1 MKKNFGISADKIP
14 NGYVKLEIKNA
25 KCKICFYVQNLKPIA
40 EDYKML
46 LLSGD
51 KTDGKII
58 DLGKAKI
65 DNNGKCEIN
74 IEKSMDSLASIGI
87 SMDKIIGAAIG
98 TVDSNK
104 LDGVMCG
111 FSIKDV
117 PKDWTEYKIVKD
129 HNEDNIK
136 EKEYKK
142 VEEYKEYKP
151 VKKVE
156 KIEELEEC
164 KPEEKLEKI
173 EKLEEYTPVEKLKEC
188 KSEEKTNFYNKDKE
202 VYCDDRKHEKQQ
214 EESYYTDDMTNP
226 QNNMQALNKG
236 QSAST
241 NDIINPQ
248 NSLQELEE
256 EETQEEKAGIGSETN
271 QAMGTGSNKGSSNT
285 MNSNMNNMG
294 NMSNVDNNMNYMDN
308 MNSSMNNMGNNM
320 NNNMKSNAIDFDGYE
335 QNIKGNLKESF
346 FRGASGEFFEYLV
359 SGLEEV
365 KDVMPEIKKC
375 KWYKIRVKTLDDLY
389 YITDYRKY
397 SMIYYPMVNN
407 YPYIC
412 KYGHYLFG
420 YKLDENNN
428 LKYMLYAVPGTKHP
442 YDQPYGGKTGYVM
455 WLPME
460 KGKEGEKDPGY
471 WVMFYDFKDATVCVP
486 AKKE

>member
-1 MKKNFGISADKIP
+1 MTHKKTYSRVFIILQEMKKNLGISSDRIP
-14 NGYVKLEIKNA
+14 NGYVKLEIKNT
-25 KCKICFYVQNLKPIA
+25 KCKICFYVQNLKPMA
-40 EDYKML
+40 KDYKML

-51 KTDGKII
+51 KNDGKAI

-65 DNNGKCEIN
+65 DSNGKCEIN
-74 IEKSMDSLASIGI
+74 IEKSMDNLANNDISI
-87 SMDKIIGAAIG
+87 DKIIGAAIAI
-98 TVDSNK
+98 VDGGEI
-104 LDGVMCG
+104 DGVMCG
-111 FSIKDV
+111 FSIKDI
-117 PKDWTEYKIVKD
+117 PEDWTKYKLVK
-129 HNEDNIK
+129 EDNEYNSQEKAKEIK
-136 EKEYKK
+136 EIEKVKETKKKEEVKEYK
-142 VEEYKEYKP
+142 ETE
-151 VKKVE
+151 KK
-156 KIEELEEC
+156 EEC
-164 KPEEKLEKI
+164 KGEKEIDQCNEE
-173 EKLEEYTPVEKLKEC
+173 
-188 KSEEKTNFYNKDKE
+188 KE

-214 EESYYTDDMTNP
+214 GEPYSTD
-226 QNNMQALNKG
+226 
-236 QSAST
+236 
-241 NDIINPQ
+241 DIINPQ
-248 NSLQELEE
+248 NSLQELEQ
-256 EETQEEKAGIGSETN
+256 EETQEEKAGIGNEAN
-271 QAMGTGSNKGSSNT
+271 QTMEKSSKTESSNT
-285 MNSNMNNMG
+285 MKNNT
-294 NMSNVDNNMNYMDN
+294 
-308 MNSSMNNMGNNM
+308 
-320 NNNMKSNAIDFDGYE
+320 KSNAMDFDGYE
-335 QNIKGNLKESF
+335 ETIKGNLKNSF

-420 YKLDENNN
+420 YKLDENDN

-471 WVMFYDFKDATVCVP
+471 WIMFYDFKDATVCVP

>member
-1 MKKNFGISADKIP
+1 MTHKKTYSRIFIILQEMKKNLGISSDKIP
-14 NGYVKLEIKNA
+14 NGYVKLEIKNT
-25 KCKICFYVQNLKPIA
+25 KCKICFYVQNLKPMA
-40 EDYKML
+40 KDYKML

-51 KTDGKII
+51 KNDGKAI

-65 DNNGKCEIN
+65 DDNGKCEIN
-74 IEKSMDSLASIGI
+74 IEKSMDNLANNDISI
-87 SMDKIIGAAIG
+87 DKVIGAAIAI
-98 TVDSNK
+98 VDGGK
-104 LDGVMCG
+104 IDGVMCG
-111 FSIKDV
+111 FSIKDI
-117 PKDWTEYKIVKD
+117 PEDWTKYKLVK
-129 HNEDNIK
+129 EDDDYNTQEKPKEIK
-136 EKEYKK
+136 EIEKSKETKKKEEVKEYK
-142 VEEYKEYKP
+142 EAE
-151 VKKVE
+151 KK
-156 KIEELEEC
+156 EEC
-164 KPEEKLEKI
+164 KGEKEINQCNEE
-173 EKLEEYTPVEKLKEC
+173 
-188 KSEEKTNFYNKDKE
+188 KE

-214 EESYYTDDMTNP
+214 DEIYSTD
-226 QNNMQALNKG
+226 
-236 QSAST
+236 
-241 NDIINPQ
+241 DIINPQ
-248 NSLQELEE
+248 NSLQELEQ
-256 EETQEEKAGIGSETN
+256 EETQEEKAGIGNEAN
-271 QAMGTGSNKGSSNT
+271 QTMEKSSKTESSNT
-285 MNSNMNNMG
+285 MKNNT
-294 NMSNVDNNMNYMDN
+294 
-308 MNSSMNNMGNNM
+308 
-320 NNNMKSNAIDFDGYE
+320 KSNAMDFDGYE
-335 QNIKGNLKESF
+335 ETIKGNLKNSF

-420 YKLDENNN
+420 YKLDENDN

-471 WVMFYDFKDATVCVP
+471 WIMFYDFKDATVCVP

>member
-1 MKKNFGISADKIP
+1 MTHKKTYSRVFIILQEMKKNLGISADKIP
-14 NGYVKLEIKNA
+14 NGYVKLEIKNT

-51 KTDGKII
+51 KNDGKAI

-65 DNNGKCEIN
+65 DSNGKCEIN
-74 IEKSMDSLASIGI
+74 IEKSMDNLSSYDISI
-87 SMDKIIGAAIG
+87 DKVIGAAIAK
-98 TVDSNK
+98 VDGNNI
-104 LDGVMCG
+104 DGIMCG
-111 FSIKDV
+111 FSIKDI
-117 PKDWTEYKIVKD
+117 PEDWTKYKLVK
-129 HNEDNIK
+129 EQ
-136 EKEYKK
+136 KEYTSQEQAKETKVIEKPKEIKK
-142 VEEYKEYKP
+142 VEEQECKVENKVEP
-151 VKKVE
+151 CEEEKKVE
-156 KIEELEEC
+156 CE
-164 KPEEKLEKI
+164 
-173 EKLEEYTPVEKLKEC
+173 
-188 KSEEKTNFYNKDKE
+188 
-202 VYCDDRKHEKQQ
+202 DRKHEKKE
-214 EESYYTDDMTNP
+214 EESYSTDDIVDP
-226 QNNMQALNKG
+226 QN
-236 QSAST
+236 
-241 NDIINPQ
+241 D
-248 NSLQELEE
+248 LQEVKE
-256 EETQEEKAGIGSETN
+256 EETAEENGSKGENT
-271 QAMGTGSNKGSSNT
+271 QSVGTTSNT
-285 MNSNMNNMG
+285 ENTNS
-294 NMSNVDNNMNYMDN
+294 
-308 MNSSMNNMGNNM
+308 
-320 NNNMKSNAIDFDGYE
+320 MKSNDINFDAYE
-335 QNIKGNLKESF
+335 GTIKENLGKSF

-365 KDVMPEIKKC
+365 EYIMPEIKKC

-420 YKLDENNN
+420 YKLDENDN

-460 KGKEGEKDPGY
+460 KGKEGDKDPGY
-471 WVMFYDFKDATVCVP
+471 WIMFYDFKDATVCVP

>member
-1 MKKNFGISADKIP
+1 MTHKKTYSRVFIILQEMKKNLGISADKIP
-14 NGYVKLEIKNA
+14 NGYVKLEIKNT

-51 KTDGKII
+51 KNDGKAI

-65 DNNGKCEIN
+65 DSNGKCEIN
-74 IEKSMDSLASIGI
+74 IEKSMDNLSSYDISI
-87 SMDKIIGAAIG
+87 DKVIGAAIAK
-98 TVDSNK
+98 VDGNNI
-104 LDGVMCG
+104 DGIMCG
-111 FSIKDV
+111 FSIKDI
-117 PKDWTEYKIVKD
+117 PEDWTKYKLVK
-129 HNEDNIK
+129 EQ
-136 EKEYKK
+136 KEYTSQEQAKETKVIEKPKEIKK
-142 VEEYKEYKP
+142 VEEQECKVENKVEP
-151 VKKVE
+151 CEEEKKVE
-156 KIEELEEC
+156 CE
-164 KPEEKLEKI
+164 
-173 EKLEEYTPVEKLKEC
+173 
-188 KSEEKTNFYNKDKE
+188 
-202 VYCDDRKHEKQQ
+202 DRKHEKKE
-214 EESYYTDDMTNP
+214 EESYSTDDIVNP
-226 QNNMQALNKG
+226 QN
-236 QSAST
+236 
-241 NDIINPQ
+241 D
-248 NSLQELEE
+248 LQEVKE
-256 EETQEEKAGIGSETN
+256 EETAEENGSKGENT
-271 QAMGTGSNKGSSNT
+271 QSGGTTSNT
-285 MNSNMNNMG
+285 ENTNS
-294 NMSNVDNNMNYMDN
+294 
-308 MNSSMNNMGNNM
+308 
-320 NNNMKSNAIDFDGYE
+320 MKSNDINFDAYE
-335 QNIKGNLKESF
+335 GTIKENFGKSF

-365 KDVMPEIKKC
+365 EYIMPEIKKC

-420 YKLDENNN
+420 YKLDENDN

-460 KGKEGEKDPGY
+460 KGKEGDKDPGY
-471 WVMFYDFKDATVCVP
+471 WIMFYDFKDATVCVP

>member
-1 MKKNFGISADKIP
+1 
-14 NGYVKLEIKNA
+14 
-25 KCKICFYVQNLKPIA
+25 
-40 EDYKML
+40 ML

-51 KTDGKII
+51 KNDGKAI

-65 DNNGKCEIN
+65 DDNGKCEIN
-74 IEKSMDSLASIGI
+74 IEKSMDNLANNDISI
-87 SMDKIIGAAIG
+87 DKVIGAAIAI
-98 TVDSNK
+98 VDGGK
-104 LDGVMCG
+104 IDGVMCG
-111 FSIKDV
+111 FSIKDI
-117 PKDWTEYKIVKD
+117 PEDWTKYKLVK
-129 HNEDNIK
+129 EDDDYNTQEKPKEIK
-136 EKEYKK
+136 EIEKSKETKKKEEVKEYK
-142 VEEYKEYKP
+142 EAE
-151 VKKVE
+151 KK
-156 KIEELEEC
+156 EEC
-164 KPEEKLEKI
+164 KGEKEINQCNEE
-173 EKLEEYTPVEKLKEC
+173 
-188 KSEEKTNFYNKDKE
+188 KE

-214 EESYYTDDMTNP
+214 DEIYSTD
-226 QNNMQALNKG
+226 
-236 QSAST
+236 
-241 NDIINPQ
+241 DIINPQ
-248 NSLQELEE
+248 NSLQELEQ
-256 EETQEEKAGIGSETN
+256 EETQEEKAGIGNEAN
-271 QAMGTGSNKGSSNT
+271 QTMEKSSKTESSNT
-285 MNSNMNNMG
+285 MKNNT
-294 NMSNVDNNMNYMDN
+294 
-308 MNSSMNNMGNNM
+308 
-320 NNNMKSNAIDFDGYE
+320 KSNAMDFDGYE
-335 QNIKGNLKESF
+335 ETIKGNLKNSF

-420 YKLDENNN
+420 YKLDENDN

-471 WVMFYDFKDATVCVP
+471 WIMFYDFKDATVCVP

>member
-1 MKKNFGISADKIP
+1 MTHKKTYSRIFIILQEMKKNLGISSDKIP
-14 NGYVKLEIKNA
+14 NGYVKLEIKNT
-25 KCKICFYVQNLKPIA
+25 KCKICFYVQNLKPMA
-40 EDYKML
+40 KDYKML

-51 KTDGKII
+51 KNDGKAI

-65 DNNGKCEIN
+65 DSNGKCEIN
-74 IEKSMDSLASIGI
+74 IEKSMDNLANNDISI
-87 SMDKIIGAAIG
+87 DKIIGAAIAI
-98 TVDSNK
+98 VDGGK
-104 LDGVMCG
+104 IDGVMCG
-111 FSIKDV
+111 FSIKDI
-117 PKDWTEYKIVKD
+117 PEDWTKYKLVK
-129 HNEDNIK
+129 EDNEYNSQEKAKEIK
-136 EKEYKK
+136 EIEKSKETKKKEEVKEYK
-142 VEEYKEYKP
+142 EAE
-151 VKKVE
+151 KK
-156 KIEELEEC
+156 EEC
-164 KPEEKLEKI
+164 KGEKEINQCNEE
-173 EKLEEYTPVEKLKEC
+173 
-188 KSEEKTNFYNKDKE
+188 KE

-214 EESYYTDDMTNP
+214 DEIYSTD
-226 QNNMQALNKG
+226 
-236 QSAST
+236 
-241 NDIINPQ
+241 DIINPQ
-248 NSLQELEE
+248 NSLQELEQ
-256 EETQEEKAGIGSETN
+256 EETQEEKAGIGNEAN
-271 QAMGTGSNKGSSNT
+271 QTMEKSSKTESSNT
-285 MNSNMNNMG
+285 MKNNT
-294 NMSNVDNNMNYMDN
+294 
-308 MNSSMNNMGNNM
+308 
-320 NNNMKSNAIDFDGYE
+320 KSNAMDFDGYE
-335 QNIKGNLKESF
+335 ETIKGNLKNSF

-471 WVMFYDFKDATVCVP
+471 WIMFYDFKDATVCVP

>member
-1 MKKNFGISADKIP
+1 MTHKKTYSRIFIILQEMKKNLGISSDKIP
-14 NGYVKLEIKNA
+14 NGYVKLEIKNT
-25 KCKICFYVQNLKPIA
+25 KCKICFYVQNLKPIS

-51 KTDGKII
+51 KNDGKAI

-65 DNNGKCEIN
+65 DSNGKCEIN
-74 IEKSMDSLASIGI
+74 IEKSMDNLVNNDISI
-87 SMDKIIGAAIG
+87 DKVIGAAIAI
-98 TVDSNK
+98 VDGGK
-104 LDGVMCG
+104 IDGAMCG
-111 FSIKDV
+111 FSVKDI
-117 PKDWTEYKIVKD
+117 PEDWTKYKLVKE
-129 HNEDNIK
+129 HNEYESQEKAKEIK
-136 EKEYKK
+136 KVEKPKETKKEEEVKEYKK
-142 VEEYKEYKP
+142 VEKKEECKP
-151 VKKVE
+151 VE
-156 KIEELEEC
+156 KIEKVEEC
-164 KPEEKLEKI
+164 KLEEKN
-173 EKLEEYTPVEKLKEC
+173 YSCNKE
-188 KSEEKTNFYNKDKE
+188 KE
-202 VYCDDRKHEKQQ
+202 VYCDDRKHEKQM
-214 EESYYTDDMTNP
+214 EETYSTDDIINP
-226 QNNMQALNKG
+226 QNDLQELEMEETAEEKAGVGNQTSQTNQAS
-236 QSAST
+236 QTSTT

-248 NSLQELEE
+248 HNVQEIEQ
-256 EETQEEKAGIGSETN
+256 EETAEQKVGIGNETN
-271 QAMGTGSNKGSSNT
+271 QTMEKSSKKQ
-285 MNSNMNNMG
+285 NSNAM
-294 NMSNVDNNMNYMDN
+294 
-308 MNSSMNNMGNNM
+308 NNM

-335 QNIKGNLKESF
+335 GSIKGNLGNYF

-365 KDVMPEIKKC
+365 KDIMPEIKKC

-389 YITDYRKY
+389 YVTDYRKY

-455 WLPME
+455 WLPMD

-486 AKKE
+486 AKRE

>member
-1 MKKNFGISADKIP
+1 MKKNLGISSDKIP
-14 NGYVKLEIKNA
+14 NGYVKLEIKNT
-25 KCKICFYVQNLKPIA
+25 KCKICFYVQNLKPMA
-40 EDYKML
+40 KDYKML

-51 KTDGKII
+51 KNDGKAI

-65 DNNGKCEIN
+65 DDNGKCEIN
-74 IEKSMDSLASIGI
+74 IEKSMDNLANNDISI
-87 SMDKIIGAAIG
+87 DKIIGAAIAI
-98 TVDSNK
+98 VDGGK
-104 LDGVMCG
+104 IDGVMCG
-111 FSIKDV
+111 FSIKDI
-117 PKDWTEYKIVKD
+117 PEDWTKYKLVK
-129 HNEDNIK
+129 EDDDYNTQEKPKEIK
-136 EKEYKK
+136 EIEKSKETKKKEEVKEYK
-142 VEEYKEYKP
+142 ETE
-151 VKKVE
+151 KK
-156 KIEELEEC
+156 EEC
-164 KPEEKLEKI
+164 KGEKEINQCNEE
-173 EKLEEYTPVEKLKEC
+173 
-188 KSEEKTNFYNKDKE
+188 KE

-214 EESYYTDDMTNP
+214 DEIYSTD
-226 QNNMQALNKG
+226 
-236 QSAST
+236 
-241 NDIINPQ
+241 DIINPQ
-248 NSLQELEE
+248 NSLQELEQ
-256 EETQEEKAGIGSETN
+256 EETQEEKAGIGNEAN
-271 QAMGTGSNKGSSNT
+271 QTMEKSSKTESSNT
-285 MNSNMNNMG
+285 MKNNT
-294 NMSNVDNNMNYMDN
+294 
-308 MNSSMNNMGNNM
+308 
-320 NNNMKSNAIDFDGYE
+320 KSNAMDFDGYE
-335 QNIKGNLKESF
+335 ETIKGNLKNSF

-420 YKLDENNN
+420 YKLDENDN

-471 WVMFYDFKDATVCVP
+471 WIMFYDFKDATVCVP

>member
-1 MKKNFGISADKIP
+1 MTHKKTYSRVFIILQEMKKNLGISADKIP
-14 NGYVKLEIKNA
+14 NGYVKLEIKNT

-51 KTDGKII
+51 KNDGKAI

-65 DNNGKCEIN
+65 DSNGKCEIN
-74 IEKSMDSLASIGI
+74 IEKSMDNLSSYDISI
-87 SMDKIIGAAIG
+87 DKVIGAAIAKVNG
-98 TVDSNK
+98 NNI
-104 LDGVMCG
+104 DGIMCG
-111 FSIKDV
+111 FSIKDI
-117 PKDWTEYKIVKD
+117 PEDWTKYKLVK
-129 HNEDNIK
+129 EQ
-136 EKEYKK
+136 KEYTSQEQAKETKVIEKPKEIKK
-142 VEEYKEYKP
+142 VEEQECKVENKVEP
-151 VKKVE
+151 CEEEKKVE
-156 KIEELEEC
+156 CE
-164 KPEEKLEKI
+164 
-173 EKLEEYTPVEKLKEC
+173 
-188 KSEEKTNFYNKDKE
+188 
-202 VYCDDRKHEKQQ
+202 DRKHEKK
-214 EESYYTDDMTNP
+214 EESYSTDDIVNP
-226 QNNMQALNKG
+226 QN
-236 QSAST
+236 
-241 NDIINPQ
+241 D
-248 NSLQELEE
+248 LQEVKE
-256 EETQEEKAGIGSETN
+256 EETAEENGSKGENTQSGGTTSNNENTN
-271 QAMGTGSNKGSSNT
+271 S
-285 MNSNMNNMG
+285 
-294 NMSNVDNNMNYMDN
+294 
-308 MNSSMNNMGNNM
+308 
-320 NNNMKSNAIDFDGYE
+320 MKSNDINFDAYE
-335 QNIKGNLKESF
+335 GTIKENLGKSF

-365 KDVMPEIKKC
+365 EYIMPEIKKC

-420 YKLDENNN
+420 YKLDENDN

-460 KGKEGEKDPGY
+460 KGKEGDKDPGY
-471 WVMFYDFKDATVCVP
+471 WIMFYDFKDATVCVP

>member
-1 MKKNFGISADKIP
+1 MTHKKTYSRIFIILQEMKKNLGISSDKIP
-14 NGYVKLEIKNA
+14 NGYVKLEIKNT
-25 KCKICFYVQNLKPIA
+25 KCKICFYVQNLKPMA
-40 EDYKML
+40 KDYKML

-51 KTDGKII
+51 KNDGKAI

-65 DNNGKCEIN
+65 DSNGKCEIN
-74 IEKSMDSLASIGI
+74 IEKSMDNLANNDISI
-87 SMDKIIGAAIG
+87 DKVIGAAIAI
-98 TVDSNK
+98 VDGGEI
-104 LDGVMCG
+104 DGVMCG
-111 FSIKDV
+111 FSIKDI
-117 PKDWTEYKIVKD
+117 PEDWTKYKLVK
-129 HNEDNIK
+129 EDNEYNSQEKAKEIK
-136 EKEYKK
+136 EIEKVKETKKKEEVKEYK
-142 VEEYKEYKP
+142 EAE
-151 VKKVE
+151 KK
-156 KIEELEEC
+156 EEC
-164 KPEEKLEKI
+164 KGEKEINQCNEE
-173 EKLEEYTPVEKLKEC
+173 
-188 KSEEKTNFYNKDKE
+188 KE

-214 EESYYTDDMTNP
+214 DEIYSTD
-226 QNNMQALNKG
+226 
-236 QSAST
+236 
-241 NDIINPQ
+241 DIINPQ
-248 NSLQELEE
+248 NSLQELEQ
-256 EETQEEKAGIGSETN
+256 EETQEEKAGIGNEAN
-271 QAMGTGSNKGSSNT
+271 QTMEKSSKTESSNT
-285 MNSNMNNMG
+285 MKNNT
-294 NMSNVDNNMNYMDN
+294 
-308 MNSSMNNMGNNM
+308 
-320 NNNMKSNAIDFDGYE
+320 KSNAMDFDGYE
-335 QNIKGNLKESF
+335 ETIKGNLKNSF

-420 YKLDENNN
+420 YKLDENDN

-471 WVMFYDFKDATVCVP
+471 WIMFYDFKDATVCVP

>member
-1 MKKNFGISADKIP
+1 MTHKKTYSRIFIILQEMKKNLGISSDKIP
-14 NGYVKLEIKNA
+14 NGYVKLEIKNT
-25 KCKICFYVQNLKPIA
+25 KCKICFYVQNLKPMA
-40 EDYKML
+40 KDYKML

-51 KTDGKII
+51 KNDGKAI

-65 DNNGKCEIN
+65 DDNGKCEIN
-74 IEKSMDSLASIGI
+74 IEKSMDNLANNDISI
-87 SMDKIIGAAIG
+87 DKVIGAAIAI
-98 TVDSNK
+98 VDGGEI
-104 LDGVMCG
+104 DGVMCG
-111 FSIKDV
+111 FSIKDI
-117 PKDWTEYKIVKD
+117 PEDWTKYKLVK
-129 HNEDNIK
+129 EDDDYNTQEKPKEIK
-136 EKEYKK
+136 EIEKSKETKKKEEVKEYK
-142 VEEYKEYKP
+142 EAE
-151 VKKVE
+151 KK
-156 KIEELEEC
+156 EEC
-164 KPEEKLEKI
+164 KGEKEINQCNEE
-173 EKLEEYTPVEKLKEC
+173 
-188 KSEEKTNFYNKDKE
+188 KE

-214 EESYYTDDMTNP
+214 DEIYSTD
-226 QNNMQALNKG
+226 
-236 QSAST
+236 
-241 NDIINPQ
+241 DIINPQ
-248 NSLQELEE
+248 NSLQELEQ
-256 EETQEEKAGIGSETN
+256 EETQEEKAGIGNEAN
-271 QAMGTGSNKGSSNT
+271 QTMEKSSKTESSNT
-285 MNSNMNNMG
+285 MKNNT
-294 NMSNVDNNMNYMDN
+294 
-308 MNSSMNNMGNNM
+308 
-320 NNNMKSNAIDFDGYE
+320 KSNAMDFDGYE
-335 QNIKGNLKESF
+335 ETIKGNLKNSF

-420 YKLDENNN
+420 YKLDENDN

-471 WVMFYDFKDATVCVP
+471 WIMFYDFKDATVCVP

>member
-1 MKKNFGISADKIP
+1 MTHKKTYSRVFIILQEMKKNLGISADKIP
-14 NGYVKLEIKNA
+14 NGYVKLEIKNT

-51 KTDGKII
+51 KNDGKAI

-65 DNNGKCEIN
+65 DSNGKCEIN
-74 IEKSMDSLASIGI
+74 IEKSMDNLSSYDISI
-87 SMDKIIGAAIG
+87 DKVIGAAIAK
-98 TVDSNK
+98 VDGNNI
-104 LDGVMCG
+104 DGIMCG
-111 FSIKDV
+111 FSIKDI
-117 PKDWTEYKIVKD
+117 PEDWTKYKLVK
-129 HNEDNIK
+129 EQ
-136 EKEYKK
+136 KEYTSQEQAKETKVIEKPKEIKK
-142 VEEYKEYKP
+142 VEEQECKVENKVEP
-151 VKKVE
+151 CEEEKKVE
-156 KIEELEEC
+156 CE
-164 KPEEKLEKI
+164 
-173 EKLEEYTPVEKLKEC
+173 
-188 KSEEKTNFYNKDKE
+188 
-202 VYCDDRKHEKQQ
+202 DRKHEKKE
-214 EESYYTDDMTNP
+214 EESYSTDDIVNP
-226 QNNMQALNKG
+226 QN
-236 QSAST
+236 
-241 NDIINPQ
+241 D
-248 NSLQELEE
+248 LQEVKE
-256 EETQEEKAGIGSETN
+256 EETAEENGSKGENT
-271 QAMGTGSNKGSSNT
+271 QSVGTTSNT
-285 MNSNMNNMG
+285 ENTNS
-294 NMSNVDNNMNYMDN
+294 
-308 MNSSMNNMGNNM
+308 
-320 NNNMKSNAIDFDGYE
+320 MKSNDINFDAYE
-335 QNIKGNLKESF
+335 GTIKENLGKSF

-365 KDVMPEIKKC
+365 EYIMPEIKKC

-420 YKLDENNN
+420 YKLDENDN

-460 KGKEGEKDPGY
+460 KGKEGDKDPGY
-471 WVMFYDFKDATVCVP
+471 WIMFYDFKDATVCVP

>member
-1 MKKNFGISADKIP
+1 MTHKKTYSRIFIILQEMKKNLGISSDKIP
-14 NGYVKLEIKNA
+14 NGYVKLEIKNT
-25 KCKICFYVQNLKPIA
+25 KCKICFYVQNLKPMA
-40 EDYKML
+40 KDYKML

-51 KTDGKII
+51 KNDGKAI

-65 DNNGKCEIN
+65 DDNGKCEIN
-74 IEKSMDSLASIGI
+74 IEKSMDNLANNDISI
-87 SMDKIIGAAIG
+87 DKVIGAAIAI
-98 TVDSNK
+98 VDGGEI
-104 LDGVMCG
+104 DGVMCG
-111 FSIKDV
+111 FSIKDI
-117 PKDWTEYKIVKD
+117 PEDWTKYKLVK
-129 HNEDNIK
+129 EDDDYNTQEKPKEIK
-136 EKEYKK
+136 EIEKSKETKKKEEVKEYK
-142 VEEYKEYKP
+142 EAE
-151 VKKVE
+151 KK
-156 KIEELEEC
+156 EEC
-164 KPEEKLEKI
+164 KGEKEINQCNEE
-173 EKLEEYTPVEKLKEC
+173 
-188 KSEEKTNFYNKDKE
+188 KE

-214 EESYYTDDMTNP
+214 DEIYSTD
-226 QNNMQALNKG
+226 
-236 QSAST
+236 
-241 NDIINPQ
+241 DIINPQ
-248 NSLQELEE
+248 NSLQELEQ
-256 EETQEEKAGIGSETN
+256 EETQEEKAGIGNEAN
-271 QAMGTGSNKGSSNT
+271 QTMEKSSKTESSNT
-285 MNSNMNNMG
+285 MKNNT
-294 NMSNVDNNMNYMDN
+294 
-308 MNSSMNNMGNNM
+308 
-320 NNNMKSNAIDFDGYE
+320 KSNAMDFDGYE
-335 QNIKGNLKESF
+335 ETIKGNLKNSF

-471 WVMFYDFKDATVCVP
+471 WIMFYDFKDATVCVP

>member
-1 MKKNFGISADKIP
+1 MTHKKTYSRVFIILQEMKKNLGISADKIP
-14 NGYVKLEIKNA
+14 NGYVKLEIKNT

-51 KTDGKII
+51 KNDGKAI

-65 DNNGKCEIN
+65 DSNGKCEIN
-74 IEKSMDSLASIGI
+74 IEKSMDNLSSYDISI
-87 SMDKIIGAAIG
+87 DKVIGAAIAK
-98 TVDSNK
+98 VDGNNI
-104 LDGVMCG
+104 DGIMCG
-111 FSIKDV
+111 FSIKDI
-117 PKDWTEYKIVKD
+117 PEDWTKYKLVK
-129 HNEDNIK
+129 EQ
-136 EKEYKK
+136 KEYTSQEQAKETKVIEKPKEIKK
-142 VEEYKEYKP
+142 VEEQEC
-151 VKKVE
+151 KVE
-156 KIEELEEC
+156 NK
-164 KPEEKLEKI
+164 
-173 EKLEEYTPVEKLKEC
+173 VEPCE
-188 KSEEKTNFYNKDKE
+188 
-202 VYCDDRKHEKQQ
+202 DRKHEKK
-214 EESYYTDDMTNP
+214 EESYSTDDIVNP
-226 QNNMQALNKG
+226 QN
-236 QSAST
+236 
-241 NDIINPQ
+241 D
-248 NSLQELEE
+248 LQEVKE
-256 EETQEEKAGIGSETN
+256 EETAEENGSKGENTQSGGTTSNNENTN
-271 QAMGTGSNKGSSNT
+271 S
-285 MNSNMNNMG
+285 
-294 NMSNVDNNMNYMDN
+294 
-308 MNSSMNNMGNNM
+308 
-320 NNNMKSNAIDFDGYE
+320 MKSNDINFDAYE
-335 QNIKGNLKESF
+335 GTIKENLGKSF

-365 KDVMPEIKKC
+365 EYIMPEIKKC

-420 YKLDENNN
+420 YKLDENDN

-460 KGKEGEKDPGY
+460 KGKEGDKDPGY
-471 WVMFYDFKDATVCVP
+471 WIMFYDFKDATVCVP

>member
-1 MKKNFGISADKIP
+1 MTHKKTYSRVFIILQEMKKNLGISSDKIP
-14 NGYVKLEIKNA
+14 NGYVKLEIKNT

-51 KTDGKII
+51 KNDGKAI

-65 DNNGKCEIN
+65 DSNGKCEIN
-74 IEKSMDSLASIGI
+74 IEKSMDNLSSYDISI
-87 SMDKIIGAAIG
+87 DKVIGAAIAK
-98 TVDSNK
+98 VDGNNI
-104 LDGVMCG
+104 DGIMCG
-111 FSIKDV
+111 FSIKDI
-117 PKDWTEYKIVKD
+117 PEDWTKYKLVK
-129 HNEDNIK
+129 EQ
-136 EKEYKK
+136 KEYTSQEQAKETKVIEKPKEIKK
-142 VEEYKEYKP
+142 VEEQECKVENKVEP
-151 VKKVE
+151 CEEEKKVE
-156 KIEELEEC
+156 CE
-164 KPEEKLEKI
+164 
-173 EKLEEYTPVEKLKEC
+173 
-188 KSEEKTNFYNKDKE
+188 
-202 VYCDDRKHEKQQ
+202 DRKHEKKE
-214 EESYYTDDMTNP
+214 EESYSTDDIVNP
-226 QNNMQALNKG
+226 QN
-236 QSAST
+236 
-241 NDIINPQ
+241 D
-248 NSLQELEE
+248 LQEVKE
-256 EETQEEKAGIGSETN
+256 EETAEENGSKGENT
-271 QAMGTGSNKGSSNT
+271 QSVGTTSNT
-285 MNSNMNNMG
+285 ENTNS
-294 NMSNVDNNMNYMDN
+294 
-308 MNSSMNNMGNNM
+308 
-320 NNNMKSNAIDFDGYE
+320 MKSNDINFDAYE
-335 QNIKGNLKESF
+335 GTIKENLGKSF

-365 KDVMPEIKKC
+365 EYIMPEIKKC

-420 YKLDENNN
+420 YKLDENDN

-460 KGKEGEKDPGY
+460 KGKEGDKDPGY
-471 WVMFYDFKDATVCVP
+471 WIMFYDFKDATVCVP

>member
-1 MKKNFGISADKIP
+1 MTHKKTYSRVFIILQEMKKNLGISSDRIP
-14 NGYVKLEIKNA
+14 NGYVKLEIKNT
-25 KCKICFYVQNLKPIA
+25 KCKICFYVQNLKPMA
-40 EDYKML
+40 KDYKML

-51 KTDGKII
+51 KNDGKAI

-65 DNNGKCEIN
+65 DSNGKCEIN
-74 IEKSMDSLASIGI
+74 IEKSMDNLANNDISI
-87 SMDKIIGAAIG
+87 DKIIGAAIAI
-98 TVDSNK
+98 VDGGK
-104 LDGVMCG
+104 IDGVMCG
-111 FSIKDV
+111 FSIKDI
-117 PKDWTEYKIVKD
+117 PEDWTKYKLVK
-129 HNEDNIK
+129 EDNEYNSQEKEIK
-136 EKEYKK
+136 EIEKVKETKKKEEVKEYK
-142 VEEYKEYKP
+142 ETE
-151 VKKVE
+151 KK
-156 KIEELEEC
+156 EEC
-164 KPEEKLEKI
+164 KGEKEIDQCNEE
-173 EKLEEYTPVEKLKEC
+173 
-188 KSEEKTNFYNKDKE
+188 KE

-214 EESYYTDDMTNP
+214 WEPYSTDDIVNP
-226 QNNMQALNKG
+226 QNDIEALKKEEPY
-236 QSAST
+236 ST
-241 NDIINPQ
+241 DDIINPQ
-248 NSLQELEE
+248 NSLQELEQ
-256 EETQEEKAGIGSETN
+256 EETQEEKAGIGNEAN
-271 QAMGTGSNKGSSNT
+271 QTMEKSSKTESSNT
-285 MNSNMNNMG
+285 MKNNT
-294 NMSNVDNNMNYMDN
+294 
-308 MNSSMNNMGNNM
+308 
-320 NNNMKSNAIDFDGYE
+320 KSNAMDFDGYE
-335 QNIKGNLKESF
+335 ETIKGNLKSSF

-420 YKLDENNN
+420 YKLDENDN

-471 WVMFYDFKDATVCVP
+471 WIMFYDFKDATVCVP

>member
-1 MKKNFGISADKIP
+1 MTHKKTYSRVFIILQEMKKNLGISADKIP
-14 NGYVKLEIKNA
+14 NGYVKLEIKNT

-51 KTDGKII
+51 KNDGKAI

-65 DNNGKCEIN
+65 DSNGKCEIN
-74 IEKSMDSLASIGI
+74 IEKSMDNLSSYDISI
-87 SMDKIIGAAIG
+87 DKVIGAAIAK
-98 TVDSNK
+98 VDGNNI
-104 LDGVMCG
+104 DGIMCG
-111 FSIKDV
+111 FSIKDI
-117 PKDWTEYKIVKD
+117 PEDWTKYKLVK
-129 HNEDNIK
+129 EQ
-136 EKEYKK
+136 KEYTSQEQAKETKVIEKPKEIKK
-142 VEEYKEYKP
+142 VEEQECKVENKVEP
-151 VKKVE
+151 CEEEKKVE
-156 KIEELEEC
+156 CE
-164 KPEEKLEKI
+164 
-173 EKLEEYTPVEKLKEC
+173 
-188 KSEEKTNFYNKDKE
+188 
-202 VYCDDRKHEKQQ
+202 DRKHEKKE
-214 EESYYTDDMTNP
+214 EESYSTD
-226 QNNMQALNKG
+226 
-236 QSAST
+236 
-241 NDIINPQ
+241 DIINPQ
-248 NSLQELEE
+248 NDLQEVKE
-256 EETQEEKAGIGSETN
+256 EETAEENGSKGENT
-271 QAMGTGSNKGSSNT
+271 QSGGTTSNT
-285 MNSNMNNMG
+285 ENTNS
-294 NMSNVDNNMNYMDN
+294 
-308 MNSSMNNMGNNM
+308 
-320 NNNMKSNAIDFDGYE
+320 MKSNDINFDAYE
-335 QNIKGNLKESF
+335 GTIKENLGKSF

-365 KDVMPEIKKC
+365 EYIMPEIKKC

-420 YKLDENNN
+420 YKLDENDN

-460 KGKEGEKDPGY
+460 KGKEGDKDPGY
-471 WVMFYDFKDATVCVP
+471 WIMFYDFKDATVCVP

>member
-1 MKKNFGISADKIP
+1 MTHKKTYSRIFIILQEMKKNLGISSDRIP
-14 NGYVKLEIKNA
+14 NGYVKLEIKNT
-25 KCKICFYVQNLKPIA
+25 KCKICFYVQNLKPMA
-40 EDYKML
+40 KDYKML

-51 KTDGKII
+51 KNDGKAI

-65 DNNGKCEIN
+65 DSNGKCEIN
-74 IEKSMDSLASIGI
+74 IEKSMDNLANNDISI
-87 SMDKIIGAAIG
+87 DKIIGAAIAI
-98 TVDSNK
+98 VDGGK
-104 LDGVMCG
+104 IDGVMCG
-111 FSIKDV
+111 FSIKDI
-117 PKDWTEYKIVKD
+117 PEDWTKYKLVK
-129 HNEDNIK
+129 EDDDYNTQEKPKEIK
-136 EKEYKK
+136 EIEKSKETKKKEEVKEYK
-142 VEEYKEYKP
+142 EAE
-151 VKKVE
+151 KK
-156 KIEELEEC
+156 EEC
-164 KPEEKLEKI
+164 KGEKEINQCNEE
-173 EKLEEYTPVEKLKEC
+173 
-188 KSEEKTNFYNKDKE
+188 KE

-214 EESYYTDDMTNP
+214 DEIYSTD
-226 QNNMQALNKG
+226 
-236 QSAST
+236 
-241 NDIINPQ
+241 DIINPQ
-248 NSLQELEE
+248 NSLQELEQ
-256 EETQEEKAGIGSETN
+256 EETQEEKAGIGNEAN
-271 QAMGTGSNKGSSNT
+271 QTMEKSSKTESSNT
-285 MNSNMNNMG
+285 MKNNT
-294 NMSNVDNNMNYMDN
+294 
-308 MNSSMNNMGNNM
+308 
-320 NNNMKSNAIDFDGYE
+320 KSNAMDFDGYE
-335 QNIKGNLKESF
+335 ETIKGNLKNSF

-420 YKLDENNN
+420 YKLDENDN

-471 WVMFYDFKDATVCVP
+471 WIMFYDFKDATVCVP

>member
-1 MKKNFGISADKIP
+1 MKKNLGISSDKIP
-14 NGYVKLEIKNA
+14 NGYVKLEIKNT
-25 KCKICFYVQNLKPIA
+25 KCKICFYVQNLKPMA
-40 EDYKML
+40 KDYKML

-51 KTDGKII
+51 KNDGKAI

-65 DNNGKCEIN
+65 DSNGKCEIN
-74 IEKSMDSLASIGI
+74 IEKSMDNLANNDISI
-87 SMDKIIGAAIG
+87 DKIIGAAIAI
-98 TVDSNK
+98 VDGGK
-104 LDGVMCG
+104 IDGVMCG
-111 FSIKDV
+111 FSIKDI
-117 PKDWTEYKIVKD
+117 PEDWTKYKLVK
-129 HNEDNIK
+129 EDDDYNTQEKPKEIK
-136 EKEYKK
+136 EIEKSKETKKKEEVKEYK
-142 VEEYKEYKP
+142 EAE
-151 VKKVE
+151 KK
-156 KIEELEEC
+156 EEC
-164 KPEEKLEKI
+164 KGEKEINQCNEE
-173 EKLEEYTPVEKLKEC
+173 
-188 KSEEKTNFYNKDKE
+188 KE

-214 EESYYTDDMTNP
+214 DEIYSTD
-226 QNNMQALNKG
+226 
-236 QSAST
+236 
-241 NDIINPQ
+241 DIINPQ
-248 NSLQELEE
+248 NSLQELEQ
-256 EETQEEKAGIGSETN
+256 EETQEEKAGIGNEAN
-271 QAMGTGSNKGSSNT
+271 QTMEKSSKTESSNT
-285 MNSNMNNMG
+285 MKNNT
-294 NMSNVDNNMNYMDN
+294 
-308 MNSSMNNMGNNM
+308 
-320 NNNMKSNAIDFDGYE
+320 KSNAMDFDGYE
-335 QNIKGNLKESF
+335 ETIKGNLKNSF

-420 YKLDENNN
+420 YKLDENDN

-471 WVMFYDFKDATVCVP
+471 WIMFYDFKDATVCVP

>member
-1 MKKNFGISADKIP
+1 MTHKKTYSRVFIILQEMKKNLGISSDRIP
-14 NGYVKLEIKNA
+14 NGYVKLEIKNT
-25 KCKICFYVQNLKPIA
+25 KCKICFYVQNLKPMA
-40 EDYKML
+40 KDYKML

-51 KTDGKII
+51 KNDGKAI

-65 DNNGKCEIN
+65 DSNGKCEIN
-74 IEKSMDSLASIGI
+74 IEKSMDNLANNDISI
-87 SMDKIIGAAIG
+87 DKIIGAAIAI
-98 TVDSNK
+98 VDGGK
-104 LDGVMCG
+104 IDGVMCG
-111 FSIKDV
+111 FSIKDI
-117 PKDWTEYKIVKD
+117 PEDWTKYKLVK
-129 HNEDNIK
+129 EDDDYNTQEKPKEIK
-136 EKEYKK
+136 EIEKSKETKKKEEVKEYK
-142 VEEYKEYKP
+142 EAE
-151 VKKVE
+151 KK
-156 KIEELEEC
+156 EEC
-164 KPEEKLEKI
+164 KGEKEINQCNEE
-173 EKLEEYTPVEKLKEC
+173 
-188 KSEEKTNFYNKDKE
+188 KE

-214 EESYYTDDMTNP
+214 DEIYSTD
-226 QNNMQALNKG
+226 
-236 QSAST
+236 
-241 NDIINPQ
+241 DIINPQ
-248 NSLQELEE
+248 NSLQELEQ
-256 EETQEEKAGIGSETN
+256 EETQEEKAGIGNEAN
-271 QAMGTGSNKGSSNT
+271 QTMEKSSKTESSNT
-285 MNSNMNNMG
+285 MKNNT
-294 NMSNVDNNMNYMDN
+294 
-308 MNSSMNNMGNNM
+308 
-320 NNNMKSNAIDFDGYE
+320 KSNAMDFDGYE
-335 QNIKGNLKESF
+335 ETIKGNLKNSF

-420 YKLDENNN
+420 YKLDENDN

-471 WVMFYDFKDATVCVP
+471 WIMFYDFKDATVCVP

>member
-1 MKKNFGISADKIP
+1 MTHKKTYSRVFIILQEMKKNLGISADKIP
-14 NGYVKLEIKNA
+14 NGYVKLEIKNT

-51 KTDGKII
+51 KNDGKAI

-65 DNNGKCEIN
+65 DSNGKCEIN
-74 IEKSMDSLASIGI
+74 IEKSMDNLSSYDISI
-87 SMDKIIGAAIG
+87 DKVIGAAIAK
-98 TVDSNK
+98 VDGNNI
-104 LDGVMCG
+104 DGIMCG
-111 FSIKDV
+111 FSIKDI
-117 PKDWTEYKIVKD
+117 PEDWTKYKLVK
-129 HNEDNIK
+129 EQ
-136 EKEYKK
+136 KEYTSQEQAKETKVIEKPKEIKK
-142 VEEYKEYKP
+142 VEEQECKVENKVEP
-151 VKKVE
+151 CEEEKKVE
-156 KIEELEEC
+156 CE
-164 KPEEKLEKI
+164 
-173 EKLEEYTPVEKLKEC
+173 
-188 KSEEKTNFYNKDKE
+188 
-202 VYCDDRKHEKQQ
+202 DRKHEKKE
-214 EESYYTDDMTNP
+214 EESYSTD
-226 QNNMQALNKG
+226 
-236 QSAST
+236 
-241 NDIINPQ
+241 DIINPQ
-248 NSLQELEE
+248 NDLQEVKE
-256 EETQEEKAGIGSETN
+256 EETAEENGSKSENT
-271 QAMGTGSNKGSSNT
+271 QSGGTTSNT
-285 MNSNMNNMG
+285 ENTNS
-294 NMSNVDNNMNYMDN
+294 
-308 MNSSMNNMGNNM
+308 
-320 NNNMKSNAIDFDGYE
+320 MKSNDINFDAYE
-335 QNIKGNLKESF
+335 GTIKENLGKSF

-365 KDVMPEIKKC
+365 EYIMPEIKKC

-420 YKLDENNN
+420 YKLDENDN

-460 KGKEGEKDPGY
+460 KGKEGDKDPGY
-471 WVMFYDFKDATVCVP
+471 WIMFYDFKDATVCVP

>member
-1 MKKNFGISADKIP
+1 MTHKKTYSRIFIILQEMKKNLGISSDKIP
-14 NGYVKLEIKNA
+14 NGYVKLEIKNT
-25 KCKICFYVQNLKPIA
+25 KCKICFYVQNLKPMA
-40 EDYKML
+40 KDYKML

-51 KTDGKII
+51 KNDGKAI

-65 DNNGKCEIN
+65 DDNGKCEIN
-74 IEKSMDSLASIGI
+74 IEKSMDNLANNDISI
-87 SMDKIIGAAIG
+87 DKIIGAAIAI
-98 TVDSNK
+98 VDGGK
-104 LDGVMCG
+104 IDGVMCG
-111 FSIKDV
+111 FSIKDI
-117 PKDWTEYKIVKD
+117 PEDWTKYKLVK
-129 HNEDNIK
+129 EDDDYNTQEKPKEIK
-136 EKEYKK
+136 EIEKSKETKKKEEVKEYK
-142 VEEYKEYKP
+142 EAE
-151 VKKVE
+151 KK
-156 KIEELEEC
+156 EEC
-164 KPEEKLEKI
+164 KGEKEINQCNEE
-173 EKLEEYTPVEKLKEC
+173 
-188 KSEEKTNFYNKDKE
+188 KE

-214 EESYYTDDMTNP
+214 DEIYSTD
-226 QNNMQALNKG
+226 
-236 QSAST
+236 
-241 NDIINPQ
+241 DIINPQ
-248 NSLQELEE
+248 NSLQELEQ
-256 EETQEEKAGIGSETN
+256 EETQEEKAGIGNEAN
-271 QAMGTGSNKGSSNT
+271 QTMEKSSKTESSNT
-285 MNSNMNNMG
+285 MKNNT
-294 NMSNVDNNMNYMDN
+294 
-308 MNSSMNNMGNNM
+308 
-320 NNNMKSNAIDFDGYE
+320 KSNAMDFDGYE
-335 QNIKGNLKESF
+335 ETIKGNLKNSF

-471 WVMFYDFKDATVCVP
+471 WIMFYDFKDATVCVP

>member
-1 MKKNFGISADKIP
+1 MTHKKTYSRIFIILQEMKKNLGISSDKIP
-14 NGYVKLEIKNA
+14 NGYVKLEIKNT
-25 KCKICFYVQNLKPIA
+25 KCKICFYVQNLKPMA
-40 EDYKML
+40 KDYKML

-51 KTDGKII
+51 KNDGKAI

-65 DNNGKCEIN
+65 DSNGKCEIN
-74 IEKSMDSLASIGI
+74 IEKSMDNLANNDISI
-87 SMDKIIGAAIG
+87 DKIIGAAIAI
-98 TVDSNK
+98 VDGGK
-104 LDGVMCG
+104 IDGVMCG
-111 FSIKDV
+111 FSIKDI
-117 PKDWTEYKIVKD
+117 PEDWTKYKLVK
-129 HNEDNIK
+129 EDDDYNTQEKPKEIK
-136 EKEYKK
+136 EIEKSKETKKKEEVKEYK
-142 VEEYKEYKP
+142 EAE
-151 VKKVE
+151 KK
-156 KIEELEEC
+156 EEC
-164 KPEEKLEKI
+164 KGEKEINQCNEE
-173 EKLEEYTPVEKLKEC
+173 
-188 KSEEKTNFYNKDKE
+188 KE

-214 EESYYTDDMTNP
+214 DEIYSTD
-226 QNNMQALNKG
+226 
-236 QSAST
+236 
-241 NDIINPQ
+241 DIINPQ
-248 NSLQELEE
+248 NSLQELEQ
-256 EETQEEKAGIGSETN
+256 EETQEEKAGIGNEAN
-271 QAMGTGSNKGSSNT
+271 QTMEKSSKTESSNT
-285 MNSNMNNMG
+285 MKNNT
-294 NMSNVDNNMNYMDN
+294 
-308 MNSSMNNMGNNM
+308 
-320 NNNMKSNAIDFDGYE
+320 KSNAMDFDGYE
-335 QNIKGNLKESF
+335 ETIKGNLKNSF

-420 YKLDENNN
+420 YKLDENDN

-471 WVMFYDFKDATVCVP
+471 WIMFYDFKDATVCVP

>member
-1 MKKNFGISADKIP
+1 MTHKKTYSRVFIILQEMKKNLGISADKIP
-14 NGYVKLEIKNA
+14 NGYVKLEIKNT

-51 KTDGKII
+51 KNDGKAI

-65 DNNGKCEIN
+65 DSNGKCEIN
-74 IEKSMDSLASIGI
+74 IEKSMDNLSSYDISI
-87 SMDKIIGAAIG
+87 DKVIGAAIAK
-98 TVDSNK
+98 VDGNNI
-104 LDGVMCG
+104 DGIMCG
-111 FSIKDV
+111 FSIKDI
-117 PKDWTEYKIVKD
+117 PEDWTKYKLVK
-129 HNEDNIK
+129 EQ
-136 EKEYKK
+136 KEYTSQEQAKETKVIEKPKEIKK
-142 VEEYKEYKP
+142 VEEQECKVENKVEP
-151 VKKVE
+151 CEEEKKVE
-156 KIEELEEC
+156 CE
-164 KPEEKLEKI
+164 
-173 EKLEEYTPVEKLKEC
+173 
-188 KSEEKTNFYNKDKE
+188 
-202 VYCDDRKHEKQQ
+202 DRKHEKKE
-214 EESYYTDDMTNP
+214 EESYSTDDIVNP
-226 QNNMQALNKG
+226 QN
-236 QSAST
+236 
-241 NDIINPQ
+241 D
-248 NSLQELEE
+248 LQEVKE
-256 EETQEEKAGIGSETN
+256 EETAEENGSKSENT
-271 QAMGTGSNKGSSNT
+271 QSGGTTSNT
-285 MNSNMNNMG
+285 ENTNS
-294 NMSNVDNNMNYMDN
+294 
-308 MNSSMNNMGNNM
+308 
-320 NNNMKSNAIDFDGYE
+320 MKSNDINFDAYE
-335 QNIKGNLKESF
+335 GTIKENLGKSF

-365 KDVMPEIKKC
+365 EYIMPEIKKC

-420 YKLDENNN
+420 YKLDENDN

-460 KGKEGEKDPGY
+460 KGKEGDKDPGY
-471 WVMFYDFKDATVCVP
+471 WIMFYDFKDATVCVP

>member
-1 MKKNFGISADKIP
+1 MTHKKTYSRVFIILQEMKKNLGISADKIP
-14 NGYVKLEIKNA
+14 NGYVKLEIKNT

-51 KTDGKII
+51 KNDGKAI

-65 DNNGKCEIN
+65 DSNGKCEIN
-74 IEKSMDSLASIGI
+74 IEKSMDNLSSYDISI
-87 SMDKIIGAAIG
+87 DKVIGAAIAK
-98 TVDSNK
+98 VDGNNI
-104 LDGVMCG
+104 DGIMCG
-111 FSIKDV
+111 FSIKDI
-117 PKDWTEYKIVKD
+117 PEDWTKYKLVK
-129 HNEDNIK
+129 EQ
-136 EKEYKK
+136 KEYTSQEQAKETKVIEKPKEIKK
-142 VEEYKEYKP
+142 VEEQECKVENKVEP
-151 VKKVE
+151 CEEEKKVE
-156 KIEELEEC
+156 CE
-164 KPEEKLEKI
+164 
-173 EKLEEYTPVEKLKEC
+173 
-188 KSEEKTNFYNKDKE
+188 
-202 VYCDDRKHEKQQ
+202 DRKHEKKE
-214 EESYYTDDMTNP
+214 EESYSTDDIVNP
-226 QNNMQALNKG
+226 QN
-236 QSAST
+236 
-241 NDIINPQ
+241 D
-248 NSLQELEE
+248 LQEVKE
-256 EETQEEKAGIGSETN
+256 EETAEENGSKGENT
-271 QAMGTGSNKGSSNT
+271 QSGGTTSNT
-285 MNSNMNNMG
+285 ENTNS
-294 NMSNVDNNMNYMDN
+294 
-308 MNSSMNNMGNNM
+308 
-320 NNNMKSNAIDFDGYE
+320 MKSNDINFDAYE
-335 QNIKGNLKESF
+335 GTIKENLGKSF

-365 KDVMPEIKKC
+365 EYIMPEIKKC

-420 YKLDENNN
+420 YKLDENDN

-460 KGKEGEKDPGY
+460 KGKEGDKDPGY
-471 WVMFYDFKDATVCVP
+471 WIMFYDFKDATVCVP